1 MRRTS
6 EQKAETHRRIVE
18 TAAKEFRSKGLQGI
32 GIADLMARLGLTH
45 GGFYAHFKDRDALVR
60 EAAECALHENLS
72 ALLSAAESGGKAGEV
87 EAMLHYYLQPAH
99 RDSPARGCTLAALA
113 AEVARQPK
121 GVRKAFTGLLKSNT
135 SQLAQHM
142 PGGTEALRLQHA
154 MFLLSGMVGAL
165 AISRA
170 ISDPEF
176 SDAWLA
182 AVRDHYVTFFQKL
195 TDDD

>member
-1 MRRTS
+1 M
-6 EQKAETHRRIVE
+6 E

-32 GIADLMARLGLTH
+32 GIADLMSRLGLTH
-45 GGFYAHFKDRDALVR
+45 GGFYAHFKDRDALVQ
-60 EAAECALHENLS
+60 EAAECALHENLATLLS
-72 ALLSAAESGGKAGEV
+72 AAESAAESGGKAGEV
-87 EAMLHYYLQPAH
+87 EAMLDYYLQPAH
-99 RDSPARGCTLAALA
+99 RDNPARGCILAALT

-135 SQLAQHM
+135 SRLAQHM
-142 PGGTEALRLQHA
+142 PGRTEALKLQHA

-182 AVRDHYVTFFQKL
+182 AASDHYATFFRQL
-195 TDDD
+195 ADGD